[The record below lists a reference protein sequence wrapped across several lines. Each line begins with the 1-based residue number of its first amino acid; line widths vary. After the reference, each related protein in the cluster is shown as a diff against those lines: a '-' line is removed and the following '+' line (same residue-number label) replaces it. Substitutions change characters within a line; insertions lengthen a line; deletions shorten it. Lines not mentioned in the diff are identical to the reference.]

1 MAMLPARSRARLGMK
16 RFVMFA
22 ASGSHVVDCTV
33 EAATVPPLTLIW
45 YQRGAATP
53 FGWPVPVTPGLRT
66 VCGNHNDS
74 VPPKF
79 VYWFCTMAR
88 ICRASRSVA
97 VPGCPTFWTAA
108 LGQAVGLMG
117 VSGPVNVDEPR
128 LFQSTWNL

>member
-1 MAMLPARSRARLGMK
+1 MAMLPVRSRARLGMK

-22 ASGSHVVDCTV
+22 ASGSHVVLCTV
-33 EAATVPPLTLIW
+33 EAATVPPVTLIW

-53 FGWPVPVTPGLRT
+53 EVFALRT

-88 ICRASRSVA
+88 ICRTSRSVA
-97 VPGCPTFWTAA
+97 VPGCPAFPTAA
-108 LGQAVGLMG
+108 LGQAVGLIG
-117 VSGPVNVDEPR
+117 VSGPVNVDEAR
-128 LFQSTWNL
+128 LFQSAWNL